1 MTPRTVRVWSWV
13 HRWSSLICTV
23 FALLLCLTGL
33 PLVFHDELGPSPR
46 LADVPADRPPASV
59 DAMIA
64 QAMAARPGH
73 VVPYL
78 FFDRDRP
85 IVKVPTAP
93 RMTTEPAAFH
103 YLVFDTRTGAALDV
117 SQPNQGFMN
126 VMLRLHLDLF
136 AGVPGTLFLGG
147 MGLLLVVAIVS
158 GVVLYGPFTRRL
170 DFGTVRRGGSRRLK
184 WLDLHNLFGIVTL
197 AWFGVVALTGVINT
211 LAAPIELAWQ
221 AGQLVEMAAQAKPAS
236 APAPSEHERDRGQR
250 ASIDALLNNVRAAVP
265 GMAITTVAFPGTP
278 FSTEA
283 HVAIFL
289 TGDTPITSRVLKPA
303 LADAATGQ
311 VIAVRDMPWYAT
323 MLFMSQPL
331 HFGDYGGLPLKIL
344 WALFDVAT
352 IVVLVSG
359 LYLWWP
365 GRRRSSADVASGT
378 EHETRPVPA
387 EVVE

>member
-1 MTPRTVRVWSWV
+1 MTPRTVRAWSWV

-33 PLVFHDELGPSPR
+33 PLVFHDELGPNPR
-46 LADVPADRPPASV
+46 LAEMPADLPPASV

-78 FFDRDRP
+78 FFDRAKP

-93 RMTTEPAAFH
+93 SMTTDPAAFH

-158 GVVLYGPFTRRL
+158 GVVLYGPFTRRIA
-170 DFGTVRRGGSRRLK
+170 FGTVRHDGSRRLK
-184 WLDLHNLFGIVTL
+184 WLDLHNLLGIVTL
-197 AWFGVVALTGVINT
+197 AWFGVVSLTGVINT

-221 AGQLVEMAAQAKPAS
+221 AGQLVEMAAQAEP
-236 APAPSEHERDRGQR
+236 APAPAEGERAQGQR
-250 ASIDALLNNVRAAVP
+250 TSVDALLRNVRAAVP

-278 FSTEA
+278 FSTA
-283 HVAIFL
+283 SHVAIFL
-289 TGDTPITSRVLKPA
+289 TGDTPITSRILKPA
-303 LADAATGQ
+303 LADATTGH
-311 VIAVRDMPWYAT
+311 VVAVRDMPWYAT

-331 HFGDYGGLPLKIL
+331 HFGDYGGLPLKII

-352 IVVLVSG
+352 IVVLISG

-365 GRRRSSADVASGT
+365 GRGRAPGDAAARRDRAAAP
-378 EHETRPVPA
+378 EL
-387 EVVE
+387 VEAGE

>member
-1 MTPRTVRVWSWV
+1 MTPRSVRRWAWV
-13 HRWSSLICTV
+13 HRWSSLVCTV

-33 PLVFHDELGPSPR
+33 PLVFHDELGPNPT
-46 LADVPADRPPASV
+46 LADVPPDLPPDLPPASV

-64 QAMAARPGH
+64 QALAARPGH

-93 RMTTEPAAFH
+93 SMTTEPSSFH
-103 YLVFDTRTGAALDV
+103 YRVFDTRTGAALDAA
-117 SQPNQGFMN
+117 QPNEGFMY
-126 VMLRLHLDLF
+126 VMLRLHVDLF

-170 DFGTVRRGGSRRLK
+170 DFGTVRRDGSRRLK
-184 WLDLHNLFGIVTL
+184 WLDLHNLLGIVTL
-197 AWFGVVALTGVINT
+197 AWFAVVTLTGVINT

-221 AGQLVEMAAQAKPAS
+221 AGQLVEMAAQAKPLRS
-236 APAPSEHERDRGQR
+236 DGER
-250 ASIDALLNNVRAAVP
+250 ASVDALLRNVRDAVP
-265 GMAITTVAFPGTP
+265 DMAVTTVAFPGTP
-278 FSTEA
+278 FSTDA

-289 TGDTPITSRVLKPA
+289 TGDTPITSRILKPA
-303 LADAATGQ
+303 LADAATGR
-311 VIAVRDMPWYAT
+311 VVAVRDMPWYAT

-344 WALFDVAT
+344 WALLDVAT
-352 IVVLVSG
+352 IVVLASG

-365 GRRRSSADVASGT
+365 GRRR
-378 EHETRPVPA
+378 VPGDA
-387 EVVE
+387 AVRLDRAAGPARVEVGR